1 MGPLLKLYLSL
12 RQRYETARKRTRN
25 VHQPLPSDRQK
36 QREHVSRKTER
47 QRDNPR
53 DKGEERRGGAEKD
66 KRADETVSLTVPR
79 KQVEDKGRMVASQRW
94 RRWMDKR
101 ACESTLGC
109 QTHCQTRGRFLES
122 AFAVVN
128 QARLPITGLHKI
140 RQGEKNDGGKKKKK
154 WYSTYFIVVVKWQL
168 QVEFNSKNHV
178 V

>member
-1 MGPLLKLYLSL
+1 MGPSLKLYLSL

-36 QREHVSRKTER
+36 QRERVSRKTER
-47 QRDNPR
+47 QRDSPR
-53 DKGEERRGGAEKD
+53 DKGEERGGGGCRERQ
-66 KRADETVSLTVPR
+66 RADETVSSTVPR

-109 QTHCQTRGRFLES
+109 QTHCQTRGRFPES

-128 QARLPITGLHKI
+128 QATSRITGLHKI
-140 RQGEKNDGGKKKKK
+140 RQGKKTKMVFSLFYCGCQLAAPGG
-154 WYSTYFIVVVKWQL
+154 I
-168 QVEFNSKNHV
+168 
-178 V
+178 

>member
-1 MGPLLKLYLSL
+1 MR
-12 RQRYETARKRTRN
+12 RQRKRTRN
-25 VHQPLPSDRQK
+25 VHQALPSDRQK

-53 DKGEERRGGAEKD
+53 DKGEEIGGWGGCRERQ
-66 KRADETVSLTVPR
+66 RADETVSSTVPR

-109 QTHCQTRGRFLES
+109 QTHCQTRGRFPES

-128 QARLPITGLHKI
+128 QAKSRITGLHKI
-140 RQGEKNDGGKKKKK
+140 RQGKKMTGEKMVFNLFYCGCQMAAPGG
-154 WYSTYFIVVVKWQL
+154 I
-168 QVEFNSKNHV
+168 
-178 V
+178 